1 MQLLIDAQTVIK
13 SAALISTGTLGVIYL
28 AHALSKQGGSGLVR
42 LIIQGQRNKA
52 WDERD
57 GDGYGRY

>member
-13 SAALISTGTLGVIYL
+13 SSALISTLGVISL
-28 AHALSKQGGSGLVR
+28 AHALSKQGESGLVR
-42 LIIQGQRNKA
+42 LMIQGQRNKA